1 MCGPLNLDLC
11 NSLSPSLMASGT
23 ANVVITFR
31 FMMAAA
37 ADTDTDAADC
47 GMVCNVSA
55 VCRRCPFFVIC
66 TSSSRMRIYD
76 I

>member
-37 ADTDTDAADC
+37 ADTDDADDC
-47 GMVCNVSA
+47 GMVRNVST
-55 VCRRCPFFVIC
+55 VCRRRPFFC
-66 TSSSRMRIYD
+66 
-76 I
+76 